1 MTTVSAATLRSNHID
16 INNTQDDIPL
26 PAGSPVNVLA
36 QVKDTALL
44 YIETIIGETPVRGFI
59 DKSALGL

>member
-1 MTTVSAATLRSNHID
+1 MTTVSAAPLRSNHID
-16 INNTQDDIPL
+16 SNNTQDDILL
-26 PAGSPVNVLA
+26 PAGSPATVLA

>member
-1 MTTVSAATLRSNHID
+1 MVTLTDATLRSNHID
-16 INNTQDDIPL
+16 SNNTQDDILL
-26 PAGSPVNVLA
+26 PAGSPATVLA